1 MLRIF
6 RDDSSALRAFRE
18 DGFVVRTFKEYVMPY
33 LSPNKT
39 SRAYA
44 PNTSSWPRA
53 PSVVPAL
60 CRDLLNSLV
69 SLIRF
74 ALRSRIH
81 AAHFPG

>member
-6 RDDSSALRAFRE
+6 RDDSSALRAFWD
-18 DGFVVRTFKEYVMPY
+18 DGCVVRTFKEYVMPY

-60 CRDLLNSLV
+60 CPIRRPGLV
-69 SLIRF
+69 
-74 ALRSRIH
+74 
-81 AAHFPG
+81 PGSYEQSV

>member
-6 RDDSSALRAFRE
+6 RDDSSALRAFWD
-18 DGFVVRTFKEYVMPY
+18 DGCVVRTFKEYVMPY

-53 PSVVPAL
+53 PSVVPAS
-60 CRDLLNSLV
+60 CPIRRPGLV
-69 SLIRF
+69 
-74 ALRSRIH
+74 
-81 AAHFPG
+81 PGSYQQSV